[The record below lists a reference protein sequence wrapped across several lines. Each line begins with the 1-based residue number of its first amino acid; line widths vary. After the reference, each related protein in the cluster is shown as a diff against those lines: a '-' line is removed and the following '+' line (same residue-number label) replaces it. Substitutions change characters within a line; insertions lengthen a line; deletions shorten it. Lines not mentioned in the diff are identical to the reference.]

1 MAKRYSKQFKAV
13 KKEIKKCLGD
23 IKICLTIA
31 DLGNM
36 AGVTDADVKERSKTG
51 REDAISNLNDARN
64 DLSKA
69 LKSLDELIATVN
81 KDFE

>member
-1 MAKRYSKQFKAV
+1 MAKRYTKKFKTV
-13 KKEIKKCLGD
+13 KKEIKKCLGN
-23 IKICLTIA
+23 IEICFSIA

-36 AGVTDADVKERSKTG
+36 SGVTDVDVKERSKTG
-51 REDAISNLNDARN
+51 REDAISNLTDARN

-81 KDFE
+81 KDFS

>member
-23 IKICLTIA
+23 IEICLTIA

-51 REDAISNLNDARN
+51 REYAISNLNDARN

>member
-1 MAKRYSKQFKAV
+1 MAKRYTKKFKQI
-13 KKEIKKCLGD
+13 KKEIKKGLGD
-23 IKICLTIA
+23 IEICLTIA

-69 LKSLDELIATVN
+69 LKSLDELIAIVN

>member
-1 MAKRYSKQFKAV
+1 MAKRYTKKFKTV

-23 IKICLTIA
+23 IEICFSMA

-36 AGVTDADVKERSKTG
+36 AGVTDVDVKERSKTG
-51 REDAISNLNDARN
+51 REDAISNLTDARN

-81 KDFE
+81 KDFS

>member
-1 MAKRYSKQFKAV
+1 M
-13 KKEIKKCLGD
+13 E
-23 IKICLTIA
+23 ICLTIA
-31 DLGNM
+31 DRGNM

>member
-1 MAKRYSKQFKAV
+1 MAKRYTKKFKQI
-13 KKEIKKCLGD
+13 KKEIKKGLGD
-23 IKICLTIA
+23 IEICLTIA